1 MGYHHRTSV
10 NHKVYRIAKAGDE
23 NSASTETDVTKKTI
37 TPLGG
42 FVRYGEVKNDFV
54 MLKGSIPGTKKRVV
68 TLRKSMYKHTS
79 RKALEKIALKWI
91 DTSSG
96 KFLMNPHS
104 ALCAVVTLLTTLT
117 RVRTRCLANCR
128 GEEAVRGSAQEGRRA
143 DCLSS
148 SRLLTDI
155 WFGWEDTGPRFCL
168 EKVERSARNL
178 GSLLQRSWRQGW
190 SDGLEVFIRAYYRL
204 KDEIKNSQYLHV
216 SR

>member
-1 MGYHHRTSV
+1 V

-23 NSASTETDVTKKTI
+23 HSASTETDVTKKQI

-54 MLKGSIPGTKKRVV
+54 MVKGSIPGTKKRVV

-96 KFLMNPHS
+96 ESLN
-104 ALCAVVTLLTTLT
+104 ALCQSLVCFGYSLTFMI
-117 RVRTRCLANCR
+117 RVRSRCLADGR

-143 DCLSS
+143 HCLDSS
-148 SRLLTDI
+148 WSSADVCMR
-155 WFGWEDTGPRFCL
+155 WEYAIARVFRRKG
-168 EKVERSARNL
+168 VGHSAQPKL

-190 SDGLEVFIRAYYRL
+190 SDGLEVIIRASSKLIRKSKIHNTCSPRKPL
-204 KDEIKNSQYLHV
+204 SDP
-216 SR
+216 